1 MANTLSYIGYFHS
14 PSGSADFEFLYSAV
28 FTGSYTSG
36 TPEVLNFLT
45 AANPNGYELNGF
57 VPVGTTTVPP
67 IVSAQLGG
75 YDVNVSAMVN
85 GSSNCSFY
93 TSGGTEL
100 STGAFPAGITGGSI
114 LLKVRHRG

>member
-1 MANTLSYIGYFHS
+1 MANTLSYVGYSHA
-14 PSGSADFEFLYSAV
+14 PSGSADFEFLYSAT

-57 VPVGTTTVPP
+57 VPPGTTTTPP
-67 IVSAQLGG
+67 LVAANLGG

-85 GSSNCSFY
+85 GSLNCSFY

-100 STGAFPAGITGGSI
+100 GSGAYPTGITGGI
-114 LLKVRHRG
+114 VQFKVRHRG